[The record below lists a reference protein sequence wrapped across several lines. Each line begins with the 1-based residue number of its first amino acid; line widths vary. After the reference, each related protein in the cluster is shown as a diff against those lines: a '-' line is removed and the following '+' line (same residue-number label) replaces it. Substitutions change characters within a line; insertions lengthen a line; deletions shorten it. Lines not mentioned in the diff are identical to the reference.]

1 MTSKSRE
8 LEAHQHYNNPHGGSL
23 GRPCISAAVW
33 TPDKNGDRGR
43 EMAFSYQAAWG
54 GWVFES
60 TTKPGWYAWF
70 DVSHTPTE
78 VIAHPITRGHSGRLL

>member
-1 MTSKSRE
+1 
-8 LEAHQHYNNPHGGSL
+8 
-23 GRPCISAAVW
+23 
-33 TPDKNGDRGR
+33 
-43 EMAFSYQAAWG
+43 MAFSYQAAWG